1 MGINGGKMKLRN
13 YQTEDLPVLARLFY
27 DTVHSVN
34 RRDYTAAQC
43 DAWATGTVDAAQW
56 QSSLTAHR
64 TLVAVEGDE
73 IIGFGDMDDRG
84 YLDRLFVRKDYQRK
98 GVATAICDGL
108 EAGVAA
114 AVFTTHASVTARGF
128 FEQRGYYVVKEQ
140 QAERQGIFL
149 TNWLMVKTNLAQQKK
164 QG

>member
-56 QSSLTAHR
+56 QSSSLLTA
-64 TLVAVEGDE
+64 L
-73 IIGFGDMDDRG
+73 
-84 YLDRLFVRKDYQRK
+84 
-98 GVATAICDGL
+98 
-108 EAGVAA
+108 
-114 AVFTTHASVTARGF
+114 
-128 FEQRGYYVVKEQ
+128 
-140 QAERQGIFL
+140 
-149 TNWLMVKTNLAQQKK
+149 W
-164 QG
+164 